1 MLKKQYLISG
11 IILVLAVALIVVYFV
26 FLREEAPETETDP
39 FFVLSDEAKAQLDTL
54 EDDVRIVLLRSEADI
69 AADALRTRMRS
80 FWSCIRRRTTSSVF
94 RMAV

>member
-39 FFVLSDEAKAQLDTL
+39 FFVLSDEAQGAARYA
-54 EDDVRIVLLRSEADI
+54 EGRRAHRPSSE
-69 AADALRTRMRS
+69 
-80 FWSCIRRRTTSSVF
+80 
-94 RMAV
+94 